1 MASKT
6 IRPLSSLQMCSE
18 SEAQLP
24 TIELIKND
32 ERKKFITHSQKIK
45 LRSLQKAKLEGVN

>member
-1 MASKT
+1 
-6 IRPLSSLQMCSE
+6 MCSE

-45 LRSLQKAKLEGVN
+45 LRSLQKAKLEAVN